1 MQKDTKSL
9 RRSSRL
15 AFHPPN
21 QSYKSK
27 QGRHRIS
34 KRQRRGSKQSR
45 RHKDGQIESKMMKA
59 HHMEDIREAR
69 KAEQEK
75 RMEIRKAKLQG
86 RRHRDKKLTLRSVQP
101 AINDSANCEPANG
114 GPTIDH
120 TMIEPTFCD
129 PLELESANGEP
140 ANDEPANGEP
150 TIDDTMI
157 EPTFCDPLELEPAND
172 EPAND
177 GPTIDHTMIEP
188 TFCDPLELES
198 ANGEPENDEP
208 ANDGPTIDHTMIEP
222 TFCDPLELESANG
235 EPENDEPEN
244 GEPTIDHTMIEPTL
258 CDPLELDLANGQR
271 IDADTSKLAH
281 DDGMAMLDEY
291 YRNSPVDLGCVDGI
305 LAFDT
310 LTHQSPPTDDLDTT
324 LNASEC
330 ARLQNSDHLLETHKT
345 NMNPPCTTLKAH
357 EVKHVVQD
365 ESGHLVADVVEA
377 LGEAS
382 DTSRIPD
389 SYTLGVSEVFCAENT
404 SMEFSKVMSSLV
416 VNGATCVRRIARTAL
431 DIEQERLRMHERDQL
446 ERIAEDRQQ
455 MNMNLAQRTASEMSY

>member
-114 GPTIDH
+114 
-120 TMIEPTFCD
+120 
-129 PLELESANGEP
+129 
-140 ANDEPANGEP
+140 
-150 TIDDTMI
+150 
-157 EPTFCDPLELEPAND
+157 
-172 EPAND
+172 